1 MQRNDL
7 PSSPPKVVGGE
18 FDNPAPAAAFLIK
31 STRGRAAFVP
41 AAKAAAL
48 M

>member
-7 PSSPPKVVGGE
+7 PSSPLVGGE